1 MKVTN
6 SLPGQPEVGTVA
18 FVQHQRF
25 ECVEI
30 RPHTRRDGRR
40 IELSRW
46 ISHCTDCSA
55 PFDLVTPRRMAP
67 VRVDRRRCA
76 EHRDPKRRV
85 RVPAGASA

>member
-1 MKVTN
+1 MTVTN
-6 SLPGQPEVGTVA
+6 SLPGQPQVGSVA

-30 RPHTRRDGRR
+30 RPHITRTGRD
-40 IELSRW
+40 IELSIWVAR
-46 ISHCTDCSA
+46 CADCGA
-55 PFDLVTPRRMAP
+55 PFDLVTPRRAGP

-85 RVPAGASA
+85 RMPAGASA

>member
-1 MKVTN
+1 MRKLIT
-6 SLPGQPEVGTVA
+6 LPGRPDLGSIA

-30 RPHTRRDGRR
+30 RPHTTRDGRSM
-40 IELSRW
+40 ELVRW
-46 ISHCTDCSA
+46 LSQCSDCGA
-55 PFDLVTPRRMAP
+55 PFDLRTPRRAAP

-85 RVPAGASA
+85 KVAAGASA